1 MMRLA
6 QLELPMRTTFIPA
19 EEEEPMRNRD
29 QYLTEYARS
38 HVNPLNKVI
47 HMFCV
52 PAIFFAT
59 GGLGWCVPVGS
70 LLGLPSDIAPW
81 VNLATVVAIP
91 IVFFY
96 ARLGP
101 ATFLTGIAWMALTFL
116 ACIAIQNAGLP
127 LLWISAATWVV
138 AWVVQFYGHYVEGAK
153 PSFGD
158 DLVFLLIGPLFVQQK
173 LGRLVRTGS
182 L

>member
-1 MMRLA
+1 
-6 QLELPMRTTFIPA
+6 MRT
-19 EEEEPMRNRD
+19 RD
-29 QYLTEYARS
+29 QFLSEYARS

-70 LLGLPSDIAPW
+70 LIPGLPPEVAHWINLSTLAAVPIAY
-81 VNLATVVAIP
+81 
-91 IVFFY
+91 FY

-101 ATFLTGIAWMALTFL
+101 ATLATGLVWMILTF
-116 ACIAIQNAGLP
+116 AGCVAIEMAGLP
-127 LLWISAATWVV
+127 LLGISLVTWAV

-158 DLVFLLIGPLFVQQK
+158 DLVFLLIGPLFVQEK
-173 LGRLVRTGS
+173 FGRLVRTGS